1 MMKKGLIALAFG
13 TLGLGIAEFAMMGI
27 LGNVA
32 AGLRITITGAGHLIS
47 AYALGVCVGAPVL
60 LLVRKYPLKRILLLL
75 AAFILVGNLCAAA
88 APDYRTLL
96 AARFLAGFPHGA
108 YFGVASIVAQRLSGP
123 DKGAQAV
130 SLMMAG
136 MTIATVIGVPLGTA
150 LSTAFSW
157 RLTFLLVACWS
168 LVTLYG
174 IRCWI
179 PRMEPLP
186 DTGFKGQFHFLR
198 SAAPWLIVGGTLL
211 GNGGV
216 YCWYSYIDPLL
227 THVSGFAPENLTW
240 LMAVAGCGM
249 VAGNL
254 LGGRLAD
261 KFQAG
266 LVAAVVQSC
275 MVVTLLLIYF
285 LSPVPWLA
293 VVLMVVGTAGLF
305 GVGSPLQYLIIRFS
319 KGGEMLGAA
328 SIQIAFNVGNAVAAY
343 LGGLVLQAGGDY
355 RSPALVGIPLALAGC
370 ILLFI
375 LHRRYELADKKDK
388 MTFEKSRK

>member
-1 MMKKGLIALAFG
+1 MKKGLIALAFG

-32 AGLRITITGAGHLIS
+32 AGLQITITKAGHLIS

-88 APDYRTLL
+88 APDYWTLL

-261 KFQAG
+261 KYQAG